1 MMGRR
6 PDTVR
11 LDQVSVGSDGT
22 WIQHIS
28 ESVLL
33 HSTSTRGISTTRLQ
47 LQQKSATLQYKP
59 HTSIW
64 THCLSL
70 AKKYYLST
78 KTSLKVQGSQKLIHN
93 KLNHTVKLNLPEV
106 TLRKFPSGIICKT
119 IAVVLVSA
127 TPVFGNLP
135 LSWNTLNLFSLAPF
149 VLFQSASVSLEGMV
163 YSVCNLGLLRPD
175 ATLENFKSFSLCRL
189 RLRKQLKCIKKL
201 TLQRKGF

>member
-1 MMGRR
+1 MWQLINRKHTVGAHDCHMMGRR

-106 TLRKFPSGIICKT
+106 TLRKFRPGIICKT
-119 IAVVLVSA
+119 IAVVIVSA
-127 TPVFGNLP
+127 TSVFGNLICLFLGTP
-135 LSWNTLNLFSLAPF
+135 STYFHSQHLFCFSLP
-149 VLFQSASVSLEGMV
+149 V
-163 YSVCNLGLLRPD
+163 Y
-175 ATLENFKSFSLCRL
+175 RL
-189 RLRKQLKCIKKL
+189 RARFILCVILV
-201 TLQRKGF
+201 F